1 MISISYF
8 TTRLVSPALALN
20 LLIVIMSAT
29 IMAAVTISPAPLV
42 QNAFADHGQEIV
54 LTSKDAS
61 FAPVSS
67 GEGGNQ
73 VKVVV
78 NYAVHDPMI
87 ANDLVKGVMKV
98 YSPDGTLLKTSSS
111 PTPFPIS
118 NSNGTATLATTLTD
132 PTIESVTAKIV
143 FTNPIKTEALSNELT
158 VSGDLIRGATL
169 SGEQK
174 EMTTQQVLPKSESEG
189 APIEPLSED
198 KLSSTESA
206 IASSSLKEEEQQP
219 AELKEVPGIEEKK
232 QIKSIESIPQTIT
245 NSSTMTT
252 TTPAL
257 HIAEEICNDGIDN
270 DSDTLIDFSDEE
282 CNPLQSQQQPILP
295 QQQPILPQQQP
306 ILPQQQPILPQQ
318 QPILPQQQPILQQG
332 QTMVSTSEICDD
344 DLDNDFDGRVDSRDE
359 ECSSIT
365 STSSFSPP
373 IQEQSVTDEQTEGE
387 DEDTEHQSDE
397 DVSEEPGKNED
408 GDSEDDKEEDE
419 DTEHQSDD
427 EESHLNVAFP

>member
-8 TTRLVSPALALN
+8 STRLGSPALTLN
-20 LLIVIMSAT
+20 LLIVIMSTT
-29 IMAAVTISPAPLV
+29 IMAAVTISSAPLV
-42 QNAFADHGQEIV
+42 ESAFADHGQEIV

-61 FAPVSS
+61 FAPISS

-98 YSPDGTLLKTSSS
+98 YSPNGTLLKTSSS

-118 NSNGTATLATTLTD
+118 NSYGTATLATTITD

-143 FTNPIKTEALSNELT
+143 FTNSIKTETLSNELP
-158 VSGDLIRGATL
+158 VSIDLIREATL
-169 SGEQK
+169 SGEPK
-174 EMTTQQVLPKSESEG
+174 EMITQQVLPESEE
-189 APIEPLSED
+189 APIEPLSEN

-206 IASSSLKEEEQQP
+206 IASSLTEEEQQQP
-219 AELKEVPGIEEKK
+219 AELKEVPAIQEKK

-245 NSSTMTT
+245 NPSTTTT
-252 TTPAL
+252 TTPAP
-257 HIAEEICNDGIDN
+257 HIEEEVCNDGIDN

-282 CNPLQSQQQPILP
+282 CNPLQSQQQPILS
-295 QQQPILPQQQP
+295 
-306 ILPQQQPILPQQ
+306 
-318 QPILPQQQPILQQG
+318 QQG
-332 QTMVSTSEICDD
+332 QTIVSTSEICDD

-365 STSSFSPP
+365 TSSSLSPP

-387 DEDTEHQSDE
+387 DEDVEHQSDE

-408 GDSEDDKEEDE
+408 DDSDDEEEDE
-419 DTEHQSDD
+419 DVEHQSDD

>member
-20 LLIVIMSAT
+20 LLIVIMSTT
-29 IMAAVTISPAPLV
+29 IMAAVTISSAPLV
-42 QNAFADHGQEIV
+42 ESAFADHGQEIV

-98 YSPDGTLLKTSSS
+98 YSSNGTLLKTSSS
-111 PTPFPIS
+111 PTPFRIS
-118 NSNGTATLATTLTD
+118 NSYGTATLATTITD
-132 PTIESVTAKIV
+132 PTIESATAKIV
-143 FTNPIKTEALSNELT
+143 FTNPIKTETLSNELT
-158 VSGDLIRGATL
+158 VSVDLIRGATL
-169 SGEQK
+169 SGEPK
-174 EMTTQQVLPKSESEG
+174 ERTTPQVPPQSESEE

-198 KLSSTESA
+198 KLSFTKSA
-206 IASSSLKEEEQQP
+206 IAPSSSPTEEEQQQP
-219 AELKEVPGIEEKK
+219 AELKEVPAIQEKK

-245 NSSTMTT
+245 NPSTTMTT
-252 TTPAL
+252 TTTTTPAP
-257 HIAEEICNDGIDN
+257 HIAEVCNDGIDN

-282 CNPLQSQQQPILP
+282 CNPLQSQPILS
-295 QQQPILPQQQP
+295 
-306 ILPQQQPILPQQ
+306 
-318 QPILPQQQPILQQG
+318 QQQPILQQE

-344 DLDNDFDGRVDSRDE
+344 DLDNDFDGKVDSRDE

-365 STSSFSPP
+365 STSSFPPP
-373 IQEQSVTDEQTEGE
+373 IQEQSVTDKQTEGE
-387 DEDTEHQSDE
+387 DEDTEHKSDE

-408 GDSEDDKEEDE
+408 GDSDDDEEKDE
-419 DTEHQSDD
+419 DAEHQSDE
-427 EESHLNVAFP
+427 EESHLNIAFP

>member
-20 LLIVIMSAT
+20 LLIVIMSTT
-29 IMAAVTISPAPLV
+29 IMAAVTISSAPLV

-78 NYAVHDPMI
+78 NYAVHNPMI

-118 NSNGTATLATTLTD
+118 NSYGTATLATTLTD

-143 FTNPIKTEALSNELT
+143 FTNPIKTETISNELS
-158 VSGDLIRGATL
+158 VSVDLIRGATL
-169 SGEQK
+169 SGEPK
-174 EMTTQQVLPKSESEG
+174 ERTTSQVLPQSESEE

-198 KLSSTESA
+198 KLSYTKSA
-206 IASSSLKEEEQQP
+206 IASSPTEEEQQP
-219 AELKEVPGIEEKK
+219 AELKEVPGIQEKK
-232 QIKSIESIPQTIT
+232 QIKSLESIPQTIT
-245 NSSTMTT
+245 NPSIPPTTTMTT
-252 TTPAL
+252 TTPAP
-257 HIAEEICNDGIDN
+257 HIAEEICDDGIDN
-270 DSDTLIDFSDEE
+270 DSDTLIDSSDEK
-282 CNPLQSQQQPILP
+282 CNPLQP
-295 QQQPILPQQQP
+295 QQQQKPVVQQE
-306 ILPQQQPILPQQ
+306 
-318 QPILPQQQPILQQG
+318 
-332 QTMVSTSEICDD
+332 QTMASTPEICDD
-344 DLDNDFDGRVDSRDE
+344 DLDNDFDGSVDSRDE
-359 ECSSIT
+359 ECNSIT
-365 STSSFSPP
+365 TSSFSPP
-373 IQEQSVTDEQTEGE
+373 IQEQSVTDEQTGGE

-408 GDSEDDKEEDE
+408 GDSEDNKEEDE

-427 EESHLNVAFP
+427 EDNDDDKD

>member
-1 MISISYF
+1 MRLNMISISYF
-8 TTRLVSPALALN
+8 STRLGSPNLTLN
-20 LLIVIMSAT
+20 LLIVIMSTT
-29 IMAAVTISPAPLV
+29 IMAAVTISSAPLV
-42 QNAFADHGQEIV
+42 ESAFADHGQEIV

-61 FAPVSS
+61 FAPISS
-67 GEGGNQ
+67 GDGGNQ

-98 YSPDGTLLKTSSS
+98 YSPNGTLLKTSSS

-118 NSNGTATLATTLTD
+118 NSYGTATLATTITD

-143 FTNPIKTEALSNELT
+143 FTNSIKTETLSNELP
-158 VSGDLIRGATL
+158 VSVDLIRETTL
-169 SGEQK
+169 SGEPK
-174 EMTTQQVLPKSESEG
+174 EMTTQQVLPESEK

-206 IASSSLKEEEQQP
+206 IASSLTEKEQQQP
-219 AELKEVPGIEEKK
+219 AELKEVPAIQEKK

-245 NSSTMTT
+245 NPSTTTT
-252 TTPAL
+252 TTPAS
-257 HIAEEICNDGIDN
+257 HIAEEVCNDGIDN

-282 CNPLQSQQQPILP
+282 CNPSPSQQQPILS
-295 QQQPILPQQQP
+295 
-306 ILPQQQPILPQQ
+306 
-318 QPILPQQQPILQQG
+318 QQG

-365 STSSFSPP
+365 TSSSLSLP

-387 DEDTEHQSDE
+387 DEDAEHQSDE

-408 GDSEDDKEEDE
+408 GDSDDDKEEDE
-419 DTEHQSDD
+419 DAEHQSDD

>member
-1 MISISYF
+1 MRLNMISISYF
-8 TTRLVSPALALN
+8 STRLGSPALMLN
-20 LLIVIMSAT
+20 LLIVIMSTT
-29 IMAAVTISPAPLV
+29 IMAAVTISSAPLV
-42 QNAFADHGQEIV
+42 ESAFADHGQEIV

-61 FAPVSS
+61 FAPISS

-98 YSPDGTLLKTSSS
+98 YSPNGTLLKTSSS

-118 NSNGTATLATTLTD
+118 NSYGTATLATTITD

-143 FTNPIKTEALSNELT
+143 FTNSIKTETLSNELP
-158 VSGDLIRGATL
+158 VSVDLIREATL
-169 SGEQK
+169 SGEPK
-174 EMTTQQVLPKSESEG
+174 EMTTQQILPESEE

-198 KLSSTESA
+198 KLSSTDSA
-206 IASSSLKEEEQQP
+206 ITSSLTEEEQQQP
-219 AELKEVPGIEEKK
+219 AELKEVPAIQEKK

-245 NSSTMTT
+245 NPSTTTT
-252 TTPAL
+252 TTPAP
-257 HIAEEICNDGIDN
+257 HIVEEVCNDGIDN

-282 CNPLQSQQQPILP
+282 CNPLQSQQQPILS
-295 QQQPILPQQQP
+295 
-306 ILPQQQPILPQQ
+306 
-318 QPILPQQQPILQQG
+318 QQG
-332 QTMVSTSEICDD
+332 QTIVSTSEICDD

-359 ECSSIT
+359 ECSSIA
-365 STSSFSPP
+365 TSSSLSPP

-387 DEDTEHQSDE
+387 DEDAEHQSDE

-408 GDSEDDKEEDE
+408 GDSDDDEEKDE
-419 DTEHQSDD
+419 DAEHQSDE
-427 EESHLNVAFP
+427 EESHLNIAFP

>member
-1 MISISYF
+1 
-8 TTRLVSPALALN
+8 
-20 LLIVIMSAT
+20 MSTT
-29 IMAAVTISPAPLV
+29 IMAAVTISSAPLV
-42 QNAFADHGQEIV
+42 ESAFADHGQEIV

-61 FAPVSS
+61 FAPISS

-98 YSPDGTLLKTSSS
+98 YSPNGTLLKTSSS

-118 NSNGTATLATTLTD
+118 NSYGTATLATTITD

-143 FTNPIKTEALSNELT
+143 FTNSIKTETLSNELP
-158 VSGDLIRGATL
+158 VSIDLIREATL
-169 SGEQK
+169 SGEPK
-174 EMTTQQVLPKSESEG
+174 EMITQQVLPESEE
-189 APIEPLSED
+189 APIEPLSEN

-206 IASSSLKEEEQQP
+206 IASSLTEEEQQQP
-219 AELKEVPGIEEKK
+219 AELKEVPAIQEKK

-245 NSSTMTT
+245 NPSTTTT
-252 TTPAL
+252 TTPAP
-257 HIAEEICNDGIDN
+257 HIEEEVCNDGIDN

-282 CNPLQSQQQPILP
+282 CNPLQSQQQPILS
-295 QQQPILPQQQP
+295 
-306 ILPQQQPILPQQ
+306 
-318 QPILPQQQPILQQG
+318 QQG
-332 QTMVSTSEICDD
+332 QTIVSTSEICDD

-365 STSSFSPP
+365 TSSSLSPP

-387 DEDTEHQSDE
+387 DEDVEHQSDE

-408 GDSEDDKEEDE
+408 DDSDDEEEDE
-419 DTEHQSDD
+419 DVEHQSDD

>member
-20 LLIVIMSAT
+20 LLIVIMSTT
-29 IMAAVTISPAPLV
+29 IMAAVTISSAPLV

-78 NYAVHDPMI
+78 NYAVHNPMI

-118 NSNGTATLATTLTD
+118 NSYGTATLATTLTD

-143 FTNPIKTEALSNELT
+143 FTNPIKTETISNELS
-158 VSGDLIRGATL
+158 VSVDLIRGATL
-169 SGEQK
+169 SGEPK
-174 EMTTQQVLPKSESEG
+174 ERTTSQVLPQSESEE

-198 KLSSTESA
+198 KLSYTKSA
-206 IASSSLKEEEQQP
+206 IASSPTEEEQQP
-219 AELKEVPGIEEKK
+219 AELKEVPGIQEKK
-232 QIKSIESIPQTIT
+232 QIKSLESIPQTIT
-245 NSSTMTT
+245 NPSIPPTTTMTT
-252 TTPAL
+252 TTPAP
-257 HIAEEICNDGIDN
+257 HIAEEICDDGIDN
-270 DSDTLIDFSDEE
+270 DSDTLIDSSDEK
-282 CNPLQSQQQPILP
+282 CNPLQP
-295 QQQPILPQQQP
+295 QQQQKPVVQQEQA
-306 ILPQQQPILPQQ
+306 
-318 QPILPQQQPILQQG
+318 
-332 QTMVSTSEICDD
+332 MASTPEICDD
-344 DLDNDFDGRVDSRDE
+344 DLDNDFDGSVDSRDE
-359 ECSSIT
+359 ECNSIT
-365 STSSFSPP
+365 TSSFSPP
-373 IQEQSVTDEQTEGE
+373 IQEQSVTDEQTGGEE

-408 GDSEDDKEEDE
+408 GDSEDNKEEDE

-427 EESHLNVAFP
+427 EDNDDDKD

>member
-1 MISISYF
+1 MRLNMISISYF

-20 LLIVIMSAT
+20 LLIVIMSTT
-29 IMAAVTISPAPLV
+29 IMAAVTISSAPLV

-78 NYAVHDPMI
+78 NYAVHNPMI

-118 NSNGTATLATTLTD
+118 NSYGTATLATTLTD

-143 FTNPIKTEALSNELT
+143 FTNPIKTETISNELS
-158 VSGDLIRGATL
+158 VSVDLIRGATL
-169 SGEQK
+169 SGEPK
-174 EMTTQQVLPKSESEG
+174 ERTTSQVLPQSESEE

-198 KLSSTESA
+198 KPSYTKSA
-206 IASSSLKEEEQQP
+206 IASSPTEEEQQP
-219 AELKEVPGIEEKK
+219 AELKEVPGIQEKK
-232 QIKSIESIPQTIT
+232 QIKSLESIPQTIT
-245 NSSTMTT
+245 NPSIPPTTTMTT
-252 TTPAL
+252 TTPAP
-257 HIAEEICNDGIDN
+257 HIAEETCDDGIDN
-270 DSDTLIDFSDEE
+270 DSDTLIDSSDEK
-282 CNPLQSQQQPILP
+282 CNPLQP
-295 QQQPILPQQQP
+295 QQQQKPVVQQE
-306 ILPQQQPILPQQ
+306 
-318 QPILPQQQPILQQG
+318 
-332 QTMVSTSEICDD
+332 QTMASTPEICDD
-344 DLDNDFDGRVDSRDE
+344 DLDNDFDGSVDSRDE
-359 ECSSIT
+359 ECNSIT
-365 STSSFSPP
+365 TSSFSPP
-373 IQEQSVTDEQTEGE
+373 IQEQSVTDEQTGGE

-397 DVSEEPGKNED
+397 DVSAEPGKNED
-408 GDSEDDKEEDE
+408 GDSEDNKEEDE

-427 EESHLNVAFP
+427 EDNDDDKD

>member
-1 MISISYF
+1 MRLNMISISYF
-8 TTRLVSPALALN
+8 STRLGSPNLTLN
-20 LLIVIMSAT
+20 LLIVIMSTT
-29 IMAAVTISPAPLV
+29 IMAAVTISSAPLV
-42 QNAFADHGQEIV
+42 ESAFADHGQEIV
-54 LTSKDAS
+54 LKSKDAS
-61 FAPVSS
+61 FAPISS

-98 YSPDGTLLKTSSS
+98 YSPNGTLLKTSSS

-118 NSNGTATLATTLTD
+118 NSYGTATLATTITD

-143 FTNPIKTEALSNELT
+143 FTNSIKTETLSNELP
-158 VSGDLIRGATL
+158 VSVDLIREATL
-169 SGEQK
+169 SGEPK
-174 EMTTQQVLPKSESEG
+174 EMTTQQVLPESEK

-206 IASSSLKEEEQQP
+206 IASSLTEKEQQQP
-219 AELKEVPGIEEKK
+219 AELKEVPAIQEKK

-245 NSSTMTT
+245 NPSTTTT
-252 TTPAL
+252 TTPAS
-257 HIAEEICNDGIDN
+257 HIAEEVCNDGIDN

-282 CNPLQSQQQPILP
+282 CNPLQSQQQPILS
-295 QQQPILPQQQP
+295 QQQPILSQQQP
-306 ILPQQQPILPQQ
+306 ILS
-318 QPILPQQQPILQQG
+318 QQG

-365 STSSFSPP
+365 TSSSLSLP
-373 IQEQSVTDEQTEGE
+373 IQEQSVTNEQTEGE
-387 DEDTEHQSDE
+387 DEDAEHQS
-397 DVSEEPGKNED
+397 DVSEEP
-408 GDSEDDKEEDE
+408 
-419 DTEHQSDD
+419 
-427 EESHLNVAFP
+427 

>member
-1 MISISYF
+1 MRLNMISISYF

-20 LLIVIMSAT
+20 LLIVIMSMT
-29 IMAAVTISPAPLV
+29 IMAAVTISSAPLV
-42 QNAFADHGQEIV
+42 ESAFADHGQEIV

-61 FAPVSS
+61 FAPISS

-98 YSPDGTLLKTSSS
+98 YSPNGTLLKTSSS

-118 NSNGTATLATTLTD
+118 NSYGTATLATTITD

-143 FTNPIKTEALSNELT
+143 FTNSIKTETLSNELP
-158 VSGDLIRGATL
+158 VSIDLIREATL
-169 SGEQK
+169 SGEPK
-174 EMTTQQVLPKSESEG
+174 EMTTQQVLPQSELEE

-206 IASSSLKEEEQQP
+206 IASSPTEEEQQP
-219 AELKEVPGIEEKK
+219 AELKEVPAIQEKN

-245 NSSTMTT
+245 NPSIPPTTTMTT
-252 TTPAL
+252 TPAP
-257 HIAEEICNDGIDN
+257 HIAEEVCNDGIDN

-282 CNPLQSQQQPILP
+282 CNPLQSQQQPILS
-295 QQQPILPQQQP
+295 Q
-306 ILPQQQPILPQQ
+306 
-318 QPILPQQQPILQQG
+318 QQG
-332 QTMVSTSEICDD
+332 QTIVSTSEICDD
-344 DLDNDFDGRVDSRDE
+344 DLDNDFDSRVDSRDE

-365 STSSFSPP
+365 TSSSLLPP
-373 IQEQSVTDEQTEGE
+373 IQEQSVTDEQTEGA
-387 DEDTEHQSDE
+387 D
-397 DVSEEPGKNED
+397 EEPGKNED
-408 GDSEDDKEEDE
+408 GDSDDDKEEDE
-419 DTEHQSDD
+419 DAEHQSDD

>member
-20 LLIVIMSAT
+20 LLIVIMSTT
-29 IMAAVTISPAPLV
+29 IMAAVTISSAPLV

-78 NYAVHDPMI
+78 NYAVHNPMI

-118 NSNGTATLATTLTD
+118 NSYGTATLATTLTD

-143 FTNPIKTEALSNELT
+143 FTNPIKTETISNELS
-158 VSGDLIRGATL
+158 VSVDLIRGATL
-169 SGEQK
+169 SGEPK
-174 EMTTQQVLPKSESEG
+174 ERTTSQVLPQSESEE

-198 KLSSTESA
+198 KLSYTKSA
-206 IASSSLKEEEQQP
+206 IASSPTEEEQQP
-219 AELKEVPGIEEKK
+219 AELKEVPGIQEKK
-232 QIKSIESIPQTIT
+232 QIKSLESIPQTIT
-245 NSSTMTT
+245 NPSIPPTTTMTT
-252 TTPAL
+252 TTPAP

-270 DSDTLIDFSDEE
+270 DSDTLIDSSDEK
-282 CNPLQSQQQPILP
+282 CNPLQP
-295 QQQPILPQQQP
+295 QQQQKPVVQQE
-306 ILPQQQPILPQQ
+306 
-318 QPILPQQQPILQQG
+318 
-332 QTMVSTSEICDD
+332 QTMASTPEICDD
-344 DLDNDFDGRVDSRDE
+344 DLDNDFDGSVDSRDE
-359 ECSSIT
+359 ECNSIT
-365 STSSFSPP
+365 TSSFSPP
-373 IQEQSVTDEQTEGE
+373 IQEQSVTDEQTGGEE

-408 GDSEDDKEEDE
+408 GDSEDNKEEDE

-427 EESHLNVAFP
+427 EDNDDDKD

>member
-20 LLIVIMSAT
+20 LLIVIMSMT
-29 IMAAVTISPAPLV
+29 IMAAVTISSAPLV
-42 QNAFADHGQEIV
+42 ESAFADHGQEIV

-78 NYAVHDPMI
+78 NYAVHNPMI

-118 NSNGTATLATTLTD
+118 NSNGTATLATTITD

-143 FTNPIKTEALSNELT
+143 FTNPIKTETISNELP
-158 VSGDLIRGATL
+158 VSVDLIRGATL
-169 SGEQK
+169 SGEPK
-174 EMTTQQVLPKSESEG
+174 ERTTSQVLPKSESEE

-198 KLSSTESA
+198 KLSFTKSA
-206 IASSSLKEEEQQP
+206 IASSPTEEEQQP
-219 AELKEVPGIEEKK
+219 AELKEVPAIQEKK

-245 NSSTMTT
+245 NPSIPLTTMTT
-252 TTPAL
+252 TTPAP

-282 CNPLQSQQQPILP
+282 CNPLQSQQQPILS
-295 QQQPILPQQQP
+295 
-306 ILPQQQPILPQQ
+306 
-318 QPILPQQQPILQQG
+318 QQQPILQQG

-344 DLDNDFDGRVDSRDE
+344 DLDNDFDGKVDSRDE

-365 STSSFSPP
+365 STSSFPPP

-387 DEDTEHQSDE
+387 DEDTKHQSDE
-397 DVSEEPGKNED
+397 DVSEETGKNED
-408 GDSEDDKEEDE
+408 GDREDNKEEDE
-419 DTEHQSDD
+419 DTKHQSDD
-427 EESHLNVAFP
+427 EDSDDDKDLMFP